1 MNLIKKDIL
10 GNQVR
15 LARFPKDILYIPP
28 QNKYQRLRRMG
39 QKSLSL
45 VAQMRLEWII
55 FYHTVGK
62 RNVTS
67 TAQHFGISRKTL
79 HKYLRRFNETNL
91 KTLEERSRAPLK
103 VRQPTITHIE
113 EERVMELRK
122 ATRCIQGKKKLQQ
135 SYQKKYH
142 KGISTHKVQQ
152 TINKFH
158 LYPNKIDR
166 QLQIKKKQHQKKNQ
180 NRLRVH
186 QFDKKK
192 ELGFLWHTDSI
203 VINWYGQRRIIITAL
218 EEQTKVA
225 FAHVYSSGSS
235 RSATDF
241 LKRLLYLSNNQV
253 INIHHDNGSEFAGE
267 FEESCRLLNIQQIYS
282 RVRRPKDNAA
292 LERFNRTIQEEWLAV
307 SEVGLDELAEAN
319 HDLTDWLVE
328 YNFQRPHQSL
338 AYQTPIEYATLN
350 YPLSPMWPAST
361 YNGFSIIVLI

>member
-1 MNLIKKDIL
+1 MNSIKKDIL

-15 LARFPKDILYIPP
+15 LARFPKDLLYIPP
-28 QNKYQRLRRMG
+28 QNKYQRLRKMG
-39 QKSLSL
+39 QGSLSP

-55 FYHTVGK
+55 FYHTIGR
-62 RNVTS
+62 RNVTCTS
-67 TAQHFGISRKTL
+67 LHFGISRKTL

-91 KTLEERSRAPLK
+91 KTLEERSRAPLH
-103 VRQPTITHIE
+103 VRQSTITRTE
-113 EERVMELRK
+113 EDRVFELRK
-122 ATRCIQGKKKLQQ
+122 ATKCIQGKKKLQQ
-135 SYQKKYH
+135 SYRRKYH
-142 KGISTHKVQQ
+142 EDISTHKVQQ

-158 LYPNKIDR
+158 LFPDKVDR
-166 QLQIKKKQHQKKNQ
+166 QLQIKKRQYQKGNQ
-180 NRLRVH
+180 NKVRMHR
-186 QFDKKK
+186 FDKKK

-203 VINWYGQRRIIITAL
+203 IINWYGKRRVIITAL
-218 EEQTKVA
+218 EEQTKIA
-225 FAHVYSSGSS
+225 FAHIYSSDSS

-253 INIHHDNGSEFAGE
+253 TNIHHDNGSEFAGE

-307 SEVGLDELAEAN
+307 SETGLDSTEEAN
-319 HDLTDWLVE
+319 HDMTEWLVE

-350 YPLSPMWPAST
+350 YPVSPMWPAST
-361 YNGFSIIVLI
+361 YS